1 VQVREHRNEQTIQS
15 QPTPHAAALRALD
28 QRYDRY
34 DPDYRTR
41 IQQAPS
47 SSIELGDLQPVP
59 ALTALN
65 ELAATEAGRRPY
77 TLPKKVCGLARNC
90 LVQARLT
97 SESDAAIAID
107 QIEVT
112 AGQALPATL
121 MLPIGEFNIDMLDAG
136 GTQIRRLQAKVRGTR
151 K

>member
-47 SSIELGDLQPVP
+47 SSIELGDLQ
-59 ALTALN
+59 
-65 ELAATEAGRRPY
+65 RCQR
-77 TLPKKVCGLARNC
+77 
-90 LVQARLT
+90 
-97 SESDAAIAID
+97 
-107 QIEVT
+107 
-112 AGQALPATL
+112 
-121 MLPIGEFNIDMLDAG
+121 
-136 GTQIRRLQAKVRGTR
+136 
-151 K
+151 